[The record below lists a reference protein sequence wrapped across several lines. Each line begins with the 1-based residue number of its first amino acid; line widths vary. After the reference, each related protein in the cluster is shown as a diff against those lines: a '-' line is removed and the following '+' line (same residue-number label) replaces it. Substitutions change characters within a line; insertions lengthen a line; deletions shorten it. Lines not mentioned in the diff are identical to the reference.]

1 MNATEI
7 TLPTNGILGG
17 TFKFSLIIINGE
29 YFVENHQDLAENLP
43 RLPLS
48 KQLVDLYIN
57 QLESYLDLDPAN
69 SEEARLYNEELF
81 NSMCEQYFKE
91 GY

>member
-7 TLPTNGILGG
+7 TLPANGILGG
-17 TFKFSLIIINGE
+17 TSKFSLIILNGE
-29 YFVENHQDLAENLP
+29 YFVENHQDIEENLP
-43 RLPLS
+43 RLPLA

-57 QLESYLDLDPAN
+57 QLESYLDLDPDN
-69 SEEARLYNEELF
+69 SEESRLYNEGLF